1 MARRKGRAVSETVG
15 IAPVQFPPGTVIS
28 FAGSTAPEG
37 WMICDGA
44 AISRTDYAGLFAAI
58 GTLWGIGNGS
68 TTFNL
73 PDLEGRFLRGA
84 DNGAAVDPDAG
95 TRVPLGSGVANGV
108 GSLQDDAIRNITG
121 SMSSSSANNANA
133 VVDSASGSFSV
144 AGGTFQG
151 VSNFAQGSKY
161 KQVNF
166 DASNQVPT
174 ASDNRPSN
182 CSVNYIIKL

>member
-37 WMICDGA
+37 WMLCDGA

-58 GTLWGIGNGS
+58 GTLWGVGDGLN
-68 TTFNL
+68 TFNL

-121 SMSSSSANNANA
+121 NFNESPTTATYFNSAGAFTISNG
-133 VVDSASGSFSV
+133 VTSIQPGTSGRTWASGR
-144 AGGTFQG
+144 
-151 VSNFAQGSKY
+151 
-161 KQVNF
+161 VNF
-166 DASNQVPT
+166 SAANSVTT
-174 ASDNRPSN
+174 AADNRPAN
-182 CSVNYIIKL
+182 CSINYIIKL

>member
-1 MARRKGRAVSETVG
+1 MSIKKGRLRSSGLLAT
-15 IAPVQFPPGTVIS
+15 PVQFPPGTVIS

-37 WMICDGA
+37 WMICDGS

-58 GTLWGIGNGS
+58 GTLWGIGDGLN
-68 TTFNL
+68 TFNL

-84 DNGAAVDPDAG
+84 DNGATVDPDAG

-121 SMSSSSANNANA
+121 SIDGFLDVGVFNRTNSGAFTWTGATDRFTTSATSNTNAALGMNF
-133 VVDSASGSFSV
+133 SAANSV
-144 AGGTFQG
+144 T
-151 VSNFAQGSKY
+151 
-161 KQVNF
+161 
-166 DASNQVPT
+166 T
-174 ASDNRPSN
+174 AADNRPSN